1 MTMQTRAMAVG
12 AAIREDG
19 AAAHEAPGSGQTG
32 QGEPGDGAAGG
43 EKFVAILTEEM
54 TEIEIVAEVSVLE
67 ESAADA
73 PEGEAKVQP
82 MATVTQHPRAGRNQH
97 LRIIEAILFATA
109 EPVDVAHL
117 KRFLPE
123 GTDVAGLLADLRTNY
138 ANRGVNLVEVAGKWQ
153 FRTSGD
159 LSYLLRRDKVEER
172 KLSKAAME
180 TLAIIAYHQPVTRAE
195 IEDIRGVAISKGTLD
210 QLLEIGW
217 VRMRG
222 RRKTP
227 GRPVTYGTT
236 EAFLSHFGLN
246 EVSDLPGLQELKG
259 AGLLDANLPPGF
271 DIPMP
276 RASDDL
282 LPDEDPLDDAETGQ
296 MPLEMHLPDADG
308 EPGAE

>member
-1 MTMQTRAMAVG
+1 MTMQTQ
-12 AAIREDG
+12 AAAAEIPHDVED
-19 AAAHEAPGSGQTG
+19 AIAHEAP
-32 QGEPGDGAAGG
+32 AA
-43 EKFVAILTEEM
+43 EM
-54 TEIEIVAEVSVLE
+54 TE
-67 ESAADA
+67 ESASIASI
-73 PEGEAKVQP
+73 
-82 MATVTQHPRAGRNQH
+82 TRHPRADSNQH
-97 LRIIEAILFATA
+97 LRIVEAVLIATA
-109 EPVDVAHL
+109 EPVDAAHVGS
-117 KRFLPE
+117 FLPE
-123 GTDVAGLLADLRTNY
+123 GTDVGALIADLQANY
-138 ANRGVNLVEVAGKWQ
+138 ANRGVNLVEVAGKWL
-153 FRTSGD
+153 FRTADD
-159 LSYLLRRDKVEER
+159 LGYILRRETVEQR

-236 EAFLSHFGLN
+236 DAFLGHFGLN

-276 RASDDL
+276 KSGEELAA
-282 LPDEDPLDDAETGQ
+282 DEEPLDGTELEQ
-296 MPLEMHLPDADG
+296 PPLEMHLPEQA
-308 EPGAE
+308 EPTNET

>member
-1 MTMQTRAMAVG
+1 MIMQTQ
-12 AAIREDG
+12 
-19 AAAHEAPGSGQTG
+19 AAAAEADIEDDEAIAHEEPVPGEAVD
-32 QGEPGDGAAGG
+32 GEPG
-43 EKFVAILTEEM
+43 EEEVVAVIAEEV
-54 TEIEIVAEVSVLE
+54 TEIEMIIE
-67 ESAADA
+67 ESSADG
-73 PEGEAKVQP
+73 PEDGTEGQS
-82 MATVTQHPRAGRNQH
+82 MATVTRHPRADRNQH
-97 LRIIEAILFATA
+97 LRVVEAILFASA
-109 EPVDVAHL
+109 QPVDVAHL
-117 KRFLPE
+117 KAFLPE
-123 GTDVAGLLADLRTNY
+123 GTDIAGLLADLQANY
-138 ANRGVNLVEVAGKWQ
+138 ANRGVNLVEVAGKWL
-153 FRTSGD
+153 FRTSDD
-159 LSYLLRRDKVEER
+159 LSYLLRREKVEER

-236 EAFLSHFGLN
+236 DAFLNHFGLN
-246 EVSDLPGLQELKG
+246 EVGDLPGLQELKG

-276 RASDDL
+276 RSSDDL
-282 LPDEDPLDDAETGQ
+282 LPDEEPLDGTETDQ
-296 MPLEMHLPDADG
+296 LPLEMHLPEVPE

>member
-1 MTMQTRAMAVG
+1 MTMQTQAVAAE
-12 AAIREDG
+12 AAIEEDEAIAHDG
-19 AAAHEAPGSGQTG
+19 PEETAAA
-32 QGEPGDGAAGG
+32 GETPGD
-43 EKFVAILTEEM
+43 EVVVAIITEEV
-54 TEIEIVAEVSVLE
+54 TEIEMVIS
-67 ESAADA
+67 ESAEET
-73 PEGEAKVQP
+73 PEGETEDQP
-82 MATVTQHPRAGRNQH
+82 SATVMRHPRADRNQH
-97 LRIIEAILFATA
+97 LRIVEAILFATA

-117 KRFLPE
+117 KGYLPE
-123 GTDVAGLLADLRTNY
+123 GTDIAGLLADLQANY
-138 ANRGVNLVEVAGKWQ
+138 ANRGVNLVEVAGKWL
-153 FRTSGD
+153 FRTSDD
-159 LSYLLRRDKVEER
+159 LSYLLRREKVEER

-236 EAFLSHFGLN
+236 DHFLSHFGLN
-246 EVSDLPGLQELKG
+246 EVGDLPGLQELKG

-276 RASDDL
+276 RSGDDL
-282 LPDEDPLDDAETGQ
+282 LPDEEPLDGTETDQ
-296 MPLEMHLPDADG
+296 LPLEMHMPEVPEESG
-308 EPGAE
+308 NP

>member
-1 MTMQTRAMAVG
+1 MTMQTQAV
-12 AAIREDG
+12 AAEVAVEEEAI
-19 AAAHEAPGSGQTG
+19 AHDEAPEEGRP
-32 QGEPGDGAAGG
+32 GE
-43 EKFVAILTEEM
+43 EEVVAIVTEEV
-54 TEIEIVAEVSVLE
+54 TEIEIVVAEDSAE
-67 ESAADA
+67 EA
-73 PEGEAKVQP
+73 PEGETEEQP
-82 MATVTQHPRAGRNQH
+82 SATVTRHPRADRNQH
-97 LRIIEAILFATA
+97 LRIVEAILFATA

-117 KRFLPE
+117 KGFLPE
-123 GTDVAGLLADLRTNY
+123 GTDVGGLLADLQANY
-138 ANRGVNLVEVAGKWQ
+138 ANRGVNLVEVAGKWL
-153 FRTSGD
+153 FRTSDD
-159 LSYLLRRDKVEER
+159 LSYLLRREKVEER

-236 EAFLSHFGLN
+236 DQFLSHFGLN
-246 EVSDLPGLQELKG
+246 EVGDLPGLQELKG

-282 LPDEDPLDDAETGQ
+282 LPDEDPLDGTETEQ
-296 MPLEMHLPDADG
+296 LPLEMHLPEASEEQGG
-308 EPGAE
+308 E

>member
-1 MTMQTRAMAVG
+1 MTMQTQAVAVE
-12 AAIREDG
+12 AAIEEDE
-19 AAAHEAPGSGQTG
+19 AIAHDEPLPGEAIDGTPG
-32 QGEPGDGAAGG
+32 E
-43 EKFVAILTEEM
+43 EEVVAIITEEV
-54 TEIEIVAEVSVLE
+54 TEIEMVVEASAEE
-67 ESAADA
+67 T
-73 PEGEAKVQP
+73 PEGETEDQP
-82 MATVTQHPRAGRNQH
+82 SATVMRHPRADRNQH
-97 LRIIEAILFATA
+97 LRIVEAILFATA

-117 KRFLPE
+117 KGFLPE
-123 GTDVAGLLADLRTNY
+123 GTDIPGLLADLQANY
-138 ANRGVNLVEVAGKWQ
+138 ANRGVNLVEVAGKWL
-153 FRTSGD
+153 FRTSDD
-159 LSYLLRRDKVEER
+159 LSYLLRREKVEER

-236 EAFLSHFGLN
+236 DQFLSHFGLN
-246 EVSDLPGLQELKG
+246 EVGDLPGLQELKG

-276 RASDDL
+276 RAGDDL
-282 LPDEDPLDDAETGQ
+282 LPDEEPLDGTETDQ
-296 MPLEMHLPDADG
+296 LPLEMHLPEVASDETG
-308 EPGAE
+308 SE

>member
-1 MTMQTRAMAVG
+1 MTMQTQAVAAE
-12 AAIREDG
+12 AAIDEDD
-19 AAAHEAPGSGQTG
+19 AIAHETGDDASVGGRPG
-32 QGEPGDGAAGG
+32 E
-43 EKFVAILTEEM
+43 EEVVAIVTEEV
-54 TEIEIVAEVSVLE
+54 TEIEVVLE
-67 ESAADA
+67 DSAEDAAD
-73 PEGEAKVQP
+73 GETGEQP
-82 MATVTQHPRAGRNQH
+82 TATVMRHPRADRNQH
-97 LRIIEAILFATA
+97 LRIVEAILFATA

-117 KRFLPE
+117 K
-123 GTDVAGLLADLRTNY
+123 ANY
-138 ANRGVNLVEVAGKWQ
+138 ANRGVNLVEVAGKWL
-153 FRTSGD
+153 FRTSDD
-159 LSYLLRRDKVEER
+159 LSYLLRREKVEER

-246 EVSDLPGLQELKG
+246 EVGDLPGLQELKG

-276 RASDDL
+276 RSSDDL
-282 LPDEDPLDDAETGQ
+282 LPDEEPLDGTETDQ
-296 MPLEMHLPDADG
+296 LPLEMHLPEQATQ
-308 EPGAE
+308 EPGSDA

>member
-1 MTMQTRAMAVG
+1 MIMQTQAAAAEAVQDEDE
-12 AAIREDG
+12 AI
-19 AAAHEAPGSGQTG
+19 AHEAPEAAMDEEAP
-32 QGEPGDGAAGG
+32 GE
-43 EKFVAILTEEM
+43 EEVVAIVTEEV
-54 TEIEIVAEVSVLE
+54 TEIEVVIS
-67 ESAADA
+67 ESAEET
-73 PEGEAKVQP
+73 PEGETEDQP
-82 MATVTQHPRAGRNQH
+82 SATVMRHPRADRNQH
-97 LRIIEAILFATA
+97 LRIVEAILFATA

-117 KRFLPE
+117 KGHLPE
-123 GTDVAGLLADLRTNY
+123 GTDIAGLLADLQANY
-138 ANRGVNLVEVAGKWQ
+138 ANRGVNLVEVAGKWL
-153 FRTSGD
+153 FRTSDD
-159 LSYLLRRDKVEER
+159 LSYLLRREKVEER

-236 EAFLSHFGLN
+236 DAFLSHFGLN
-246 EVSDLPGLQELKG
+246 EVGDLPGLQELKG

-276 RASDDL
+276 RAGDDL
-282 LPDEDPLDDAETGQ
+282 LPDEDPLDGTETDQ
-296 MPLEMHLPDADG
+296 LPLEMHLPEAASE
-308 EPGAE
+308 EPGSE